1 MARLPRLS
9 LAGHAHLLTQT
20 ASGGLRV
27 FLDESDADA
36 FLGMVSE
43 AASNR
48 QVAVHGFRLAPDA
61 FQILATPDDESGIS
75 AFMQDIGRRYVRWV
89 NTRYRRL
96 GALWAGRFRS
106 LLVQPGATLLA
117 AMIFLDRRPGLAQTG
132 LFEELPLRTSAEH
145 YTGHRVSR
153 FLVAPPPYWTL
164 GDTPFARE
172 AAYAS
177 LVHQG
182 LDAPFQERI
191 ATAIQSGRV
200 LGDTDFIQNLEKVT
214 SRPLSKGKPG
224 RPHKRPSGPI
234 TEENR
239 KKSE

>member
-27 FLDESDADA
+27 FLDETDADA

-48 QVAVHGFRLAPDA
+48 RVAVHGFRLASVG
-61 FQILATPDDESGIS
+61 FQILATPGDELAIS

-89 NTRYRRL
+89 NTRHRRL

-106 LLVQPGATLLA
+106 LLVQPGPTLLA
-117 AMIFLDRRPGLAQTG
+117 TMVFLDRRSVVVQPGR
-132 LFEELPLRTSAEH
+132 FDELPLRTSAEH
-145 YTGHRVSR
+145 YTGNRVSR
-153 FLVAPPPYWTL
+153 FLVAPPPYWNL

-177 LVHQG
+177 LVHEG
-182 LDAPFQERI
+182 LDAPLLERI
-191 ATAIQSGRV
+191 ATAIKSGRV
-200 LGDTDFIQNLEKVT
+200 LGDPVFIQNLEKVT

-224 RPHKRPSGPI
+224 RPRKHPSAPI
-234 TEENR
+234 SAEIRR
-239 KKSE
+239 KSN